1 MKKWILGQWGNILI
15 NPQTTGSTGK
25 VLVADVHRSQ
35 LADGAK
41 SLLKRK
47 STELVNV
54 LPGCTSRVQ
63 LLHVSFNKP
72 FKDVI
77 RQQFEKHLE

>member
-1 MKKWILGQWGNILI
+1 MGKHLNKPPNNWLNW
-15 NPQTTGSTGK
+15 K

-63 LLHVSFNKP
+63 LLHVSFNKR
-72 FKDVI
+72 FKDVT